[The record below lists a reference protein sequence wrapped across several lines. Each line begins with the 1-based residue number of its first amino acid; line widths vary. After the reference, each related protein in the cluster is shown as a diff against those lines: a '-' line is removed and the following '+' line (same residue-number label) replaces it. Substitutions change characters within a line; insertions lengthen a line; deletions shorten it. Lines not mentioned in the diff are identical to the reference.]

1 MKAWNRLTVLVP
13 ALLLLLLVGL
23 NGLLLQLRDE
33 TIPDE
38 ALVEI
43 NRMAKELEKGK
54 RMNELASSKIQVELL

>member
-43 NRMAKELEKGK
+43 NRMAKELEGK
-54 RMNELASSKIQVELL
+54 ADE

>member
-23 NGLLLQLRDE
+23 NGLLLWLRDE

-54 RMNELASSKIQVELL
+54 QMNELASSKI